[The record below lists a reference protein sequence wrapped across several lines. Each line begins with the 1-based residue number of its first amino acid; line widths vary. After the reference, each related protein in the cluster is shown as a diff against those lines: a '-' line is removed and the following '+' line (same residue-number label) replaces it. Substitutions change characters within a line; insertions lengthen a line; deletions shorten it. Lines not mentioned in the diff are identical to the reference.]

1 MSADQDTF
9 DVVVVGAGLAGLTAA
24 LTAAEAGASVALLEK
39 GAEYGGSSSRSGGG
53 MVFVCTDLQQ
63 QAGVEDSLDALRDDL
78 MRASQGRAQPEV
90 IDAYVD
96 NQLDTYRW
104 MAGRGV
110 RFTLEDAS
118 TATTVPRAHLTGP
131 GVAPRHLHEQVMT
144 DGRIAYLP
152 TTAGRR
158 LVRRDHGRVEGIEV
172 FDGTAERTITA
183 RRGIV
188 LASGGFGRSV
198 ELLRRFAPQ
207 WVDAVKMA
215 GPHNTG
221 DGITM
226 AWALGAGVTDMP
238 YVTASFGAS
247 IAHYPD
253 LTLDP
258 EEVPILLYPNY
269 LGGIIVNL
277 EGRRFANESLN
288 YKILSRI
295 CADQP
300 GGAAVQVF
308 DERIFQQSDD
318 RAVPWDFQA
327 AYDAGLVV
335 KADSIRELAVA
346 LDLDPDVLDA
356 TVADYNA
363 AVRAGSDPLFG
374 RPIGAGDKLESDEIA
389 SPPFYGFPTRSGLTS
404 TYAGLTVDGDMR
416 VIDVFGEP
424 IAGLFAAGETVG
436 GFHGAGYYSGSAL
449 GKAAVF
455 GRVAGLNVVAGS
467 SPAGG

>member
-1 MSADQDTF
+1 MTGVREESY
-9 DVVVVGAGLAGLTAA
+9 DVVVVGAGLAGLVAA
-24 LTAAEAGASVALLEK
+24 LTAAEADVDVALLEK

-53 MVFVCTDLQQ
+53 MIFVGTDLQRD
-63 QAGVEDSLDALRDDL
+63 AGVEDSVDSLCADL
-78 MRASQGRAQPEV
+78 LHASQGCARAEV

-104 MAGRGV
+104 LSRQGLQ
-110 RFTLEDAS
+110 FTLESQD
-118 TATTVPRAHLTGP
+118 TATTVPRAHLTGR
-131 GVAPRHLHEQVMT
+131 GVAPRHLHERVI
-144 DGRIAYLP
+144 DNPRITYLP
-152 TTAGRR
+152 NTAARR
-158 LVRRDHGRVEGIEV
+158 LARHDSGPVEAVAVTSGGEDRLLAVRSGV
-172 FDGTAERTITA
+172 
-183 RRGIV
+183 V
-188 LASGGFGRSV
+188 LATGGFARSE

-207 WVDAVKMA
+207 WVDAVKMS

-226 AWALGAGVTDMP
+226 AWALGAGVADMP
-238 YVTASFGAS
+238 YVAASFGAS

-258 EEVPILLYPNY
+258 EEQPILLYPNY

-288 YKILSRI
+288 YKVLSRL

-308 DERIFQQSDD
+308 DATIFQQSDD
-318 RAVPWDFQA
+318 RAVPWDFRA

-335 KADSIRELAVA
+335 KADSIKQLAVA
-346 LDLDPDVLDA
+346 LQLDPEALQA
-356 TVADYNA
+356 TVDRYNA
-363 AVRAGSDPLFG
+363 AVIAGEDLEFG
-374 RPIGAGDKLESDEIA
+374 RPIARRVEPGVGLVDTA
-389 SPPFYGFPTRSGLTS
+389 PYYGFPTRPGLTS
-404 TYAGLTVDGDMR
+404 TYAGITVDGDMQ

-424 IAGLFAAGETVG
+424 IARLFAAGETVG

-449 GKAAVF
+449 SKAAVF
-455 GRVAGLNVVAGS
+455 GRVAGLSVVKR
-467 SPAGG
+467 